1 MQTAITT
8 TETSLSQPERT
19 ALTDAAKIN
28 QGGNARASW
37 RISGDKLQTNLR
49 HCTPVK
55 KELMIWAVQWC
66 VSKEIFLDDFA
77 RQVNYDPKTID
88 KIITGTYRDP
98 RSGDLYDLPDNLAD
112 SITAFRRVQL
122 AEAKLGT
129 IDFVFTPT
137 AKRIWTACELAR
149 ESHTPVF
156 LFGAS
161 HIGKTWGMEHFSIH
175 NNHGA
180 SPLVTVPSSE
190 GLGGF
195 VRSIALKFAVST
207 KGNTADIIARIKGA
221 IAPDMLLM
229 LDEFHQ
235 LIYTYR
241 KESFFA
247 CCEVLR
253 SIYDHCK
260 CGIII
265 STTNVFRSRI
275 EQERKAALEQLFR
288 RGVHRCQLGDIV
300 LIKDARPIFAH
311 HNLEWPSAKLG
322 FDFPGLKAPE
332 KPLEILRMLSREQGL
347 KAMTERIRYGRKFA
361 THAKEQLSW
370 KHWTQAHLT
379 IESNAISPEDD
390 WAKN

>member
-1 MQTAITT
+1 MTNTANTPAESTLAI
-8 TETSLSQPERT
+8 PERE
-19 ALTDAAKIN
+19 ALTDAAKII

-37 RISGDKLQTNLR
+37 RVSGDDLQKNLR

-55 KELMIWAVQWC
+55 KELVIWAFQWC
-66 VSKEIFLDDFA
+66 VTEKIFLDDFA
-77 RQVNYDPKTID
+77 LHVGYDPKTID
-88 KIITGTYRDP
+88 KIITGVYRDP
-98 RSGDLYDLPDNLAD
+98 RSGALYDIPDKLAEG
-112 SITAFRRVQL
+112 IERFRRTQL
-122 AEAKLGT
+122 AEAKLGK
-129 IDFVFTPT
+129 IDFVVTPSS
-137 AKRIWTACELAR
+137 KRIWTNCELAR

-156 LFGAS
+156 LYGAS
-161 HIGKTWGMEHFSIH
+161 HIGKTWGLEHFAIH

-180 SPLVTVPSSE
+180 TPLITVPSSE

-195 VRSIALKFAVST
+195 MRAIAGKVGVAV
-207 KGNTADIIARIKGA
+207 KGNTADTISRIKGA
-221 IAPDMLLM
+221 ISPDMVLI

-260 CGIII
+260 CGVVI
-265 STTNVFRSRI
+265 STTNLFRTEI
-275 EQERKAALEQLFR
+275 EKERKSHLEQLFR

-300 LIKDARPIFAH
+300 LRKDAEPIFAH
-311 HNLEWPSAKLG
+311 HGLAWPAKNLSYE
-322 FDFPGLKAPE
+322 FPGLKVPE
-332 KPLEILRMLSREQGL
+332 KPLEIMAMLARDHGL

-361 THAKEQLSW
+361 AHAKEPLTW

-379 IESNAISPEDD
+379 IESNAAVPEND
-390 WAKN
+390 WK

>member
-1 MQTAITT
+1 METTATT
-8 TETSLSQPERT
+8 ALTQPERL
-19 ALTDAAKIN
+19 ALTDASKII

-37 RISGDKLQTNLR
+37 RVSGDKLQTNLR
-49 HCTPVK
+49 HCTPQK

-66 VSKEIFLDDFA
+66 IAKQIFLDDFA
-77 RQVNYDPKTID
+77 RQVDYDSKTID

-98 RSGDLYDLPDNLAD
+98 RSQSLYDLPDKLAD
-112 SITAFRRVQL
+112 SITAFRRMQL
-122 AEAKLGT
+122 SEAKLGS
-129 IDFVFTPT
+129 IDFVNTPT
-137 AKRIWTACELAR
+137 AKRIWTACQLAR

-161 HIGKTWGMEHFSIH
+161 HIGKTWAMENYSIH

-195 VRSIALKFAVST
+195 VRAIALKFAVST
-207 KGNTADIIARIKGA
+207 KGNTADIIQRIKGS

-265 STTNVFRSRI
+265 STTNVFRTRI

-288 RGVHRCQLGDIV
+288 RGVHRCQLGNIV
-300 LIKDARPIFAH
+300 LAKDAKPIFQH
-311 HNLEWPSAKLG
+311 HGLAWPDASLAYE
-322 FDFPGLKAPE
+322 FPGLKAPE
-332 KPLEILRMLSREQGL
+332 KPLEILRMLAREQGL
-347 KAMTERIRYGRKFA
+347 KAMTERIRYARKFA
-361 THAKEQLSW
+361 AHAKEALSW
-370 KHWTQAHLT
+370 NHWTKAHLT
-379 IESNAISPEDD
+379 IENNALEPADD
-390 WAKN
+390 WGR

>member
-1 MQTAITT
+1 MQPATT
-8 TETSLSQPERT
+8 TTVEIPLSQPERL

-37 RISGDKLQTNLR
+37 RVSGDTLQQNLR
-49 HCTPVK
+49 HCTPLK
-55 KELMIWAVQWC
+55 KELMVWAFQWC
-66 VSKEIFLDDFA
+66 IDKQIFLDDFA
-77 RQVNYDPKTID
+77 AQIGYDRKTVD

-98 RSGDLYDLPDNLAD
+98 RTQSLYDLPDKLVEG
-112 SITAFRRVQL
+112 IEAFRRIQL
-122 AEAKLGT
+122 AEAKLGK
-129 IDFVFTPT
+129 IEFVITPSS
-137 AKRIWTACELAR
+137 KRIWTACELAR

-156 LFGAS
+156 LYSAS
-161 HIGKTWGMEHFSIH
+161 HLGKTWGLEYFAIH

-195 VRSIALKFAVST
+195 IRAIAAKVGVAI
-207 KGNTADIIARIKGA
+207 KGNTADLIHRVKGA
-221 IAPDMLLM
+221 ITPDMVLI

-241 KESFFA
+241 RESFFA

-253 SIYDHCK
+253 SIYDHCG
-260 CGIII
+260 CGMVI
-265 STTNVFRSRI
+265 STTNIFRTEI
-275 EQERKAALEQLFR
+275 EKERKAHLEQLFR

-300 LIKDARPIFAH
+300 LKADASLIFKK
-311 HNLEWPSAKLG
+311 NGLDWPAKTLQ

-332 KPLEILRMLSREQGL
+332 KPYEILRMLAKDHGL

-361 THAKEQLSW
+361 VHAKEPLNW

-379 IESNAISPEDD
+379 IESNAAEPAND
-390 WAKN
+390 WT